1 MKNSEVEDILKRLT
15 EEENSMDVSHEM
27 RVVWESLDI
36 MEMKEIALG
45 FFIAGLILVYSLY
58 EIRPLRNER
67 SSLHIL

>member
-45 FFIAGLILVYSLY
+45 FFIAGLILIGLFL
-58 EIRPLRNER
+58 I
-67 SSLHIL
+67 